1 MELSDFAI
9 IKLVPFVTG
18 DNNLSRQRKGPELVE
33 LFCSCGYRDI
43 YDFNN
48 GGLPKLSKDS
58 YRNPSRS
65 EYTKDRL
72 LKLNGTDYLRT
83 ILKEVFVFLFTF
95 QIILII

>member
-48 GGLPKLSKDS
+48 GGLLWFRMSV
-58 YRNPSRS
+58 
-65 EYTKDRL
+65 
-72 LKLNGTDYLRT
+72 
-83 ILKEVFVFLFTF
+83 KEMKVTTSMWKA
-95 QIILII
+95 

>member
-48 GGLPKLSKDS
+48 GGLPTVSKGG
-58 YRNPSRS
+58 YRNTCRRVV
-65 EYTKDRL
+65 TRD
-72 LKLNGTDYLRT
+72 
-83 ILKEVFVFLFTF
+83 
-95 QIILII
+95 

>member
-43 YDFNN
+43 YDLIMEDYPNYQ
-48 GGLPKLSKDS
+48 KIHI
-58 YRNPSRS
+58 
-65 EYTKDRL
+65 EIL
-72 LKLNGTDYLRT
+72 LVVN
-83 ILKEVFVFLFTF
+83 ILK
-95 QIILII
+95 IDS

>member
-18 DNNLSRQRKGPELVE
+18 DNNLSRQRKGAELVE

-48 GGLPKLSKDS
+48 GGLPICHPNYCSVV
-58 YRNPSRS
+58 PC
-65 EYTKDRL
+65 
-72 LKLNGTDYLRT
+72 
-83 ILKEVFVFLFTF
+83 V
-95 QIILII
+95 